1 VTYKVVSGMRCA
13 PAFAHASRRASISA
27 WALGSC
33 NSRVAFPALAIILP
47 LLSVM
52 TAPIGTSSREAAA
65 IASSIAMRIRL
76 WSWSVN
82 ELGLVMEQEKHKG
95 DRIAKVMARA
105 GICSR
110 RDAEKWIAE
119 RRVKVNGKVITSP
132 ALNIVASDKVIVDGK
147 LLPREEQTRL
157 FLYHKPPGLV
167 TTHKDEQGR
176 STVFDEL
183 PKSLPRVVSVGRLDL
198 NTEGLLLLTNDGGL
212 SRHLELPDTGWKR
225 KYRVRVNGKVNP
237 TRLASLKSGITVEGV
252 RYKSIEAKLE
262 EQPEGRENAGANSW
276 ISITLREG
284 KNREIRRVMEALGL
298 RVTRLIRTDYG
309 PFTLGKMERGAVS
322 EVSVG
327 VMRSQISRYFEENN
341 INLKR
346 EIDPK
351 DKNRTFGRSD
361 KNRSEKNS
369 QNTKNPKKFS
379 SKTQEKRKNPTNNA
393 GKYKKSDK

>member
-1 VTYKVVSGMRCA
+1 
-13 PAFAHASRRASISA
+13 
-27 WALGSC
+27 
-33 NSRVAFPALAIILP
+33 
-47 LLSVM
+47 
-52 TAPIGTSSREAAA
+52 
-65 IASSIAMRIRL
+65 
-76 WSWSVN
+76 
-82 ELGLVMEQEKHKG
+82 MEQEKHKG

-110 RDAEKWIAE
+110 REAERWIAE
-119 RRVKVNGKVITSP
+119 SRVKVNGKVINSP
-132 ALNIVASDKVIVDGK
+132 ALNIMVSDKVVVDGK
-147 LLPREEQTRL
+147 VLPSREQTRL

-183 PKSLPRVVSVGRLDL
+183 PKNLPRVVSVGRLDL

-298 RVTRLIRTDYG
+298 KVTRLIRTDYG

-322 EVSVG
+322 EVSIG
-327 VMRSQISRYFEENN
+327 VMKSHISQYFEDNN
-341 INLKR
+341 ITLKR
-346 EIDPK
+346 QSDDA
-351 DKNRTFGRSD
+351 DKKRTFGR
-361 KNRSEKNS
+361 NPEKF
-369 QNTKNPKKFS
+369 KKFS
-379 SKTQEKRKNPTNNA
+379 SKTQEKRKNPSNSTR
-393 GKYKKSDK
+393 KYKKSDK

>member
-1 VTYKVVSGMRCA
+1 
-13 PAFAHASRRASISA
+13 
-27 WALGSC
+27 
-33 NSRVAFPALAIILP
+33 
-47 LLSVM
+47 
-52 TAPIGTSSREAAA
+52 
-65 IASSIAMRIRL
+65 
-76 WSWSVN
+76 
-82 ELGLVMEQEKHKG
+82 MEQEKHKG

-105 GICSR
+105 GVCSR
-110 RDAEKWIAE
+110 RDAEKLIADG
-119 RRVKVNGKVITSP
+119 RVKVNGKTITSP
-132 ALNIVASDKVIVDGK
+132 ALNVLASDKVVVDGK
-147 LLPREEQTRL
+147 ILPSREQTRL
-157 FLYHKPPGLV
+157 FLYHKPKGLV

-183 PKSLPRVVSVGRLDL
+183 PKDLPRVVSVGRLDL

-262 EQPEGRENAGANSW
+262 EQPEEREHAGANSW

-298 RVTRLIRTDYG
+298 KVTRLIRTDYG
-309 PFTLGKMERGAVS
+309 PFTLGKMPRGAVS

-327 VMRSQISRYFEENN
+327 VMRSHISQYFEDNN
-341 INLKR
+341 ITLKR

-361 KNRSEKNS
+361 KNDR
-369 QNTKNPKKFS
+369 NTKKFS
-379 SKTQEKRKNPTNNA
+379 SKTQERRKNPSNNA
-393 GKYKKSDK
+393 KFSKKSDKR

>member
-1 VTYKVVSGMRCA
+1 MAQGSNVTYSVVFGMRCA
-13 PAFAHASRRASISA
+13 PAFSQAWRIANISA
-27 WALGSC
+27 CAVGSF
-33 NSRVAFPALAIILP
+33 NSRVALPDFAIIVP
-47 LLSVM
+47 LSSVI
-52 TAPIGTSSREAAA
+52 TAPIGTSARRAAL
-65 IASSIAMRIRL
+65 IASSIAARISL
-76 WSWSVN
+76 WSLSVK
-82 ELGLVMEQEKHKG
+82 ELFMEQEKHKG

-110 RDAEKWIAE
+110 REAERWIAE
-119 RRVKVNGKVITSP
+119 SRVKVNGKVINSP
-132 ALNIVASDKVIVDGK
+132 ALNIMVSDKVVVDGK
-147 LLPREEQTRL
+147 VLPSREQTRL

-183 PKSLPRVVSVGRLDL
+183 PKNLPRVVSVGRLDL

-298 RVTRLIRTDYG
+298 KVTRLIRTDYG

-322 EVSVG
+322 EVSIG
-327 VMRSQISRYFEENN
+327 VMKSHISQYFEDNN
-341 INLKR
+341 ITLKR
-346 EIDPK
+346 QSDDA
-351 DKNRTFGRSD
+351 DKKRTFGR
-361 KNRSEKNS
+361 NPEKF
-369 QNTKNPKKFS
+369 KKFS
-379 SKTQEKRKNPTNNA
+379 SKTQEKRKNPSNSTR
-393 GKYKKSDK
+393 KYKKSDK